1 MASLRNRLL
10 GFAEEKKRSA
20 EVQERDESCQKKLN
34 QAEHRNLNVDSACS
48 HHSSDVIKNV
58 APLDNVSVIHSVWS

>member
-34 QAEHRNLNVDSACS
+34 QAEHRNLSVDSACS

-58 APLDNVSVIHSVWS
+58 ASVDNFSVIHSV